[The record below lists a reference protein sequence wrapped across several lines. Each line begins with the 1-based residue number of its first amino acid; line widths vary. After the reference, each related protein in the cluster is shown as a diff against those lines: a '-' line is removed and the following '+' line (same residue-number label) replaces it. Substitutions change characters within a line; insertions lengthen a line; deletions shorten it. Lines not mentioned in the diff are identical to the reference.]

1 MPRVETTTMV
11 FPLADAR
18 GVSSGALMIN
28 RPVSTTTDMG
38 AGLEDLEVEVVGL
51 TASLVDMANLMT
63 EWWKCGTGPPDDG
76 PGVA

>member
-28 RPVSTTTDMG
+28 RPFSTTTERG
-38 AGLEDLEVEVVGL
+38 AGLVGL
-51 TASLVDMANLMT
+51 VASLVDMANLMT